1 MEEAPVLL
9 HPNMAARYREEVARL
24 IHALNEDRSRADAIS
39 LIRSLFGHIVSTLD
53 HDRVGST
60 IDVAGDLA
68 GTLNI
73 QADRK
78 RPGENASD
86 LRPIRLSAGP
96 KPQLDVKTARSAGG
110 GGGVRPADIP

>member
-9 HPNMAARYREEVARL
+9 HPNMPARYREEVARL

-39 LIRSLFGHIVSTLD
+39 LIRSLVGHIVSTPD

-73 QADRK
+73 QIGRGAAKTRSTCAQFGC
-78 RPGENASD
+78 RPG
-86 LRPIRLSAGP
+86 LS
-96 KPQLDVKTARSAGG
+96 LNLT
-110 GGGVRPADIP
+110 